1 MKKRKK
7 NVAFVN
13 KKKKKKRLGLAS
25 LVYAILLSLSSLYET
40 RIWCT
45 RGVKKGA

>member
-13 KKKKKKRLGLAS
+13 KKKKKRLALAS
-25 LVYAILLSLSSLYET
+25 LVYAILLSLVSMKLGF
-40 RIWCT
+40 
-45 RGVKKGA
+45 GVLEE